1 MTEKSYCLDT
11 ARPVRD
17 KSLNGARIKLHEN
30 KLDGF
35 LITNR
40 ANVLYL
46 SGFSGSDGVLLL
58 TDKKNYLITDF
69 RYVEQAAKESP
80 NVSIVEHKT
89 TLMNA
94 AASKAGRLK
103 LRRLGIESKSINLD
117 QFNEL
122 REKAGGIKI
131 IPAKDFVEEL
141 REVKDVDEVK
151 EITNAIKIAEEA
163 FGKVVKLM
171 RAGMARHGGMPW
183 SEKDL
188 ADMLD
193 FRMRKYGAQK
203 NSFDTIVAAGS
214 KSSLPHAK
222 PGQEEAI
229 HSGKPVLSEANVIL
243 FDWGA
248 QVGFYN
254 SDLTRV
260 VFTDRML
267 GQAKKVFQIVL
278 DAQRFAIER
287 IKSGV
292 AVREVDRVARSYIEK
307 RGFGKQFGHGL
318 GHGIGLEVHE
328 SPAINRRNKKPLKA
342 GMVITIEP
350 GIYLPGWGGIRIEDM
365 VLVTEDGC
373 RVLSHFPKQI
383 VL

>member
-1 MTEKSYCLDT
+1 
-11 ARPVRD
+11 
-17 KSLNGARIKLHEN
+17 
-30 KLDGF
+30 
-35 LITNR
+35 
-40 ANVLYL
+40 
-46 SGFSGSDGVLLL
+46 
-58 TDKKNYLITDF
+58 
-69 RYVEQAAKESP
+69 
-80 NVSIVEHKT
+80 
-89 TLMNA
+89 
-94 AASKAGRLK
+94 
-103 LRRLGIESKSINLD
+103 
-117 QFNEL
+117 
-122 REKAGGIKI
+122 
-131 IPAKDFVEEL
+131 
-141 REVKDVDEVK
+141 
-151 EITNAIKIAEEA
+151 
-163 FGKVVKLM
+163 
-171 RAGMARHGGMPW
+171 
-183 SEKDL
+183 
-188 ADMLD
+188 
-193 FRMRKYGAQK
+193 GAQK

>member
-17 KSLNGARIKLHEN
+17 KSLNEARIKLHEN
-30 KLDGF
+30 KLEGF
-35 LITNR
+35 LVTNR

-69 RYVEQAAKESP
+69 RYVEQAAKEST
-80 NVSIVEHKT
+80 NVSIVEHKMP
-89 TLMNA
+89 LMNA
-94 AASKAGRLK
+94 VVSKVRRLK
-103 LRRLGIESKSINLD
+103 IRRLGIESRSISLD
-117 QFNEL
+117 SFNEL
-122 REKAGGIKI
+122 REKAGGVTI

-151 EITNAIKIAEEA
+151 EITNAIKIAEKA

-171 RAGMARHGGMPW
+171 RAGM

-193 FRMRKYGAQK
+193 FRMRKCGAQK

-222 PGQEEAI
+222 PGQEKAI
-229 HSGKPVLSEANVIL
+229 HGGRPVQREANVVL

-260 VFTDRML
+260 VFTDRIA
-267 GQAKKVFQIVL
+267 GQTKEVFQIVL

>member
-1 MTEKSYCLDT
+1 MTENRLDT
-11 ARPVRD
+11 IR
-17 KSLNGARIKLHEN
+17 GKLHEN
-30 KLDGF
+30 KLDGI

-58 TDKKNYLITDF
+58 SDKRNYLITDF

-89 TLMNA
+89 ALINGVV
-94 AASKAGRLK
+94 SKAKRFK
-103 LRRLGIESKSINLD
+103 IKRLGIESRSINLD

-122 REKAGGIKI
+122 KERAGGVRL
-131 IPAKDFVEEL
+131 IPTKGFVEEL
-141 REVKDVDEVK
+141 REVKDADEVK
-151 EITNAIKIAEEA
+151 KIAKAIKVAEAA
-163 FGKVVKLM
+163 FGTVVELIRPSM
-171 RAGMARHGGMPW
+171 
-183 SEKDL
+183 SEKAL
-188 ADMLD
+188 ADLLD
-193 FRMRKYGAQK
+193 FRMRKCGAQK
-203 NSFDTIVAAGS
+203 NAFDTIVATGS

-222 PGQEEAI
+222 PAQEKVI
-229 HSGKPVLSEANVIL
+229 HSDKVL

-254 SDLTRV
+254 SDLTRM
-260 VFTDRML
+260 VFTAKIKR
-267 GQAKKVFQIVL
+267 QTKKVFQIVL
-278 DAQRFAIER
+278 DAQRFAIEK

-292 AVREVDRVARSYIEK
+292 VARDVDRAARSYIEK
-307 RGFGKQFGHGL
+307 RGFGEQFGHGL
-318 GHGIGLEVHE
+318 GHGVGLEVHE
-328 SPAINRRNKKPLKA
+328 SPAINRRSKKPLKA

-350 GIYLPGWGGIRIEDM
+350 GIYIPQWGGIRIEDM

-373 RVLSHFPKQI
+373 RVLSRFPKQI